1 MRRLVAI
8 KNRIKLNKKVGILRN
23 TDLCPDNYYRKK
35 KTRKNH
41 NMNIK
46 EKELFDAEVIS

>member
-1 MRRLVAI
+1 M
-8 KNRIKLNKKVGILRN
+8 LRN

-35 KTRKNH
+35 LEKNH